1 MDNKKSILVTGGSGF
16 IASHL
21 VDRLVNSNYFV
32 VNLDKLDYC
41 SYNNTKELVLNHISH
56 VLLTK
61 GQVSGCKAE
70 NIVIM
75 SKGGH
80 LETFIQ

>member
-1 MDNKKSILVTGGSGF
+1 MFKISFDIFIILKQYYRSV
-16 IASHL
+16 IVH
-21 VDRLVNSNYFV
+21 
-32 VNLDKLDYC
+32 NL
-41 SYNNTKELVLNHISH
+41 YNNIKELVLNHISH

-61 GQVSGCKAE
+61 DQVSGCKAE

-80 LETFIQ
+80 LKTFIQ